1 MVLCILLRKAFS
13 CIFTKQFYN
22 VIILY
27 RQEIRQKG
35 LSELKTNE
43 QPIFRQIIERI
54 NAGIDSGE
62 FAHGDAIPSE
72 PELCRQFSTTRMT
85 VRRAIDALVN
95 EGKLFRVQGKGT
107 FVSQF
112 ELDKT
117 YQKQGF
123 TSNMLSLGV
132 QPSSEVIQAGQCE
145 ADDEVRAGLEMS
157 ADEPIFC
164 LKRVRNADQAPIA
177 IERVW
182 ISLRRFPRLPE
193 FDYSQRSLYDVLHL
207 EFGLDL
213 ANGYSRQR
221 VNAISVTGEDAQTL
235 FQAKKGVGLR
245 IRNIDYD
252 KAHRPFAMADTIYH
266 GGKYTLD
273 VII

>member
-1 MVLCILLRKAFS
+1 
-13 CIFTKQFYN
+13 
-22 VIILY
+22 
-27 RQEIRQKG
+27 
-35 LSELKTNE
+35 LSELKSNE

-62 FAHGDAIPSE
+62 YAHGDAIPSE
-72 PELCRQFSTTRMT
+72 PELCRQFHTTRMT
-85 VRRAIDALVN
+85 VRRAIDALVS

-132 QPSSEVIQAGQCE
+132 HPSSSVLQAGECE
-145 ADDEVRAGLEMS
+145 ADDEVRQSLEMIPG
-157 ADEPIFC
+157 EPIFC
-164 LKRVRNADQAPIA
+164 LRRIRMADDSPIA

-182 ISLRRFPRLPE
+182 ISLKRFPRLLE
-193 FDYSQRSLYDVLHL
+193 FDFSQRSLYEVLHE

-213 ANGYSRQR
+213 TNGYSRQR
-221 VNAISVTGEDAQTL
+221 VNAISISGDDAERL
-235 FQAKKGVGLR
+235 FHTKKGVALR
-245 IRNIDYD
+245 IRNVDYD
-252 KAHRPFAMADTIYH
+252 KAHRPFAMADTLYH

-273 VII
+273 VVI

>member
-1 MVLCILLRKAFS
+1 MRK
-13 CIFTKQFYN
+13 QLYN

-27 RQEIRQKG
+27 RQEIRSRE
-35 LSELKTNE
+35 LSELKSNA

-62 FAHGDAIPSE
+62 FARGDAIPSE

-132 QPSSEVIQAGQCE
+132 HPSSAVMCAGQCE
-145 ADDEVRAGLEMS
+145 AGREVRESLEMGDDEPV
-157 ADEPIFC
+157 FC
-164 LKRVRNADQAPIA
+164 LKRLRLADDSPIA

-182 ISLRRFPRLPE
+182 ISLKRFPRLTE
-193 FDYSQRSLYDVLHL
+193 FDFSTQSLYEVLHV

-213 ANGYSRQR
+213 NNSYSRQR
-221 VNAISVTGEDAQTL
+221 VNAVSVSGEDAQAL
-235 FQAKKGVGLR
+235 FEAKSGVALR
-245 IRNIDYD
+245 IRNVDYD
-252 KAHRPFAMADTIYH
+252 KSHRPFAMADTLYH
-266 GGKYTLD
+266 GAKYTLD
-273 VII
+273 VVI

>member
-1 MVLCILLRKAFS
+1 
-13 CIFTKQFYN
+13 
-22 VIILY
+22 
-27 RQEIRQKG
+27 
-35 LSELKTNE
+35 LSELKSNE

-62 FAHGDAIPSE
+62 FARGDAIPSE

-132 QPSSEVIQAGQCE
+132 HPSSDVLLAGECD
-145 ADDEVRAGLEMS
+145 ANDEVRHSLEMTPEEPVFCLQRIRM
-157 ADEPIFC
+157 ADES
-164 LKRVRNADQAPIA
+164 PIA

-182 ISLRRFPRLPE
+182 ISLNRFPRLPE
-193 FDYSQRSLYDVLHL
+193 FDFSKRSLYEVLHE

-213 ANGYSRQR
+213 TSSYSRQR
-221 VNAISVTGEDAQTL
+221 INALSISGPDAEAL
-235 FQAKKGVGLR
+235 FQAKRGVALR
-245 IRNIDYD
+245 IRNVDYD
-252 KAHRPFAMADTIYH
+252 KAHRPFAMADTLYH

-273 VII
+273 VVI

>member
-1 MVLCILLRKAFS
+1 M
-13 CIFTKQFYN
+13 
-22 VIILY
+22 
-27 RQEIRQKG
+27 
-35 LSELKTNE
+35 SELKSTE
-43 QPIFRQIIERI
+43 PPIFRQIIERI

-62 FAHGDAIPSE
+62 FARGDAIPSE

-132 QPSSEVIQAGQCE
+132 HPSSEVIQAGECQ
-145 ADDEVRAGLEMS
+145 ADAEVRTGLEMS

-164 LKRVRNADQAPIA
+164 LKRIRMADDSPIA

-182 ISLRRFPRLPE
+182 ISLKRFPRLSE
-193 FDYSQRSLYDVLHL
+193 FDFSQRSLYEVLHQ

-213 ANGYSRQR
+213 TNGYSRQR
-221 VNAISVTGEDAQTL
+221 VTALTVTGEDAQAL
-235 FQAKKGVGLR
+235 FHAKKGVALR

-252 KAHRPFAMADTIYH
+252 KAHRPFAMADTLYH

>member
-1 MVLCILLRKAFS
+1 MKS
-13 CIFTKQFYN
+13 
-22 VIILY
+22 
-27 RQEIRQKG
+27 
-35 LSELKTNE
+35 NE

-54 NAGIDSGE
+54 NTGIESGE
-62 FAHGDAIPSE
+62 FARGDAIPSE

-107 FVSQF
+107 FVSHF

-132 QPSSEVIQAGQCE
+132 HPSSTVILAGACE
-145 ADDEVRAGLEMS
+145 ADQEVRNSLDMTQ
-157 ADEPIFC
+157 DEPIFC
-164 LKRVRNADQAPIA
+164 LQRIRMADESPIA

-182 ISLRRFPRLPE
+182 ISLTRFPRLPE
-193 FDYSQRSLYDVLHL
+193 FDFSQLSLYEVLHQ

-213 ANGYSRQR
+213 TNSYSRQR
-221 VNAISVTGEDAQTL
+221 INAVSVSGEDAQTL
-235 FQAKKGVGLR
+235 FHAKKGVALR
-245 IRNIDYD
+245 IRNVDYD
-252 KAHRPFAMADTIYH
+252 KAHRPFAMADTLYH

-273 VII
+273 VVI

>member
-1 MVLCILLRKAFS
+1 M
-13 CIFTKQFYN
+13 
-22 VIILY
+22 
-27 RQEIRQKG
+27 
-35 LSELKTNE
+35 SELKSNE

-62 FAHGDAIPSE
+62 FARGDAIPSE

-107 FVSQF
+107 FVSHF

-132 QPSSEVIQAGQCE
+132 HPSSEVILAGECE
-145 ADDEVRAGLEMS
+145 ADEGVRSSLEMS
-157 ADEPIFC
+157 AEEPIFC
-164 LKRVRNADQAPIA
+164 LKRIRMADDSPIA

-182 ISLRRFPRLPE
+182 ISLKRFPRLPE
-193 FDYSQRSLYDVLHL
+193 FDFSQSSLYEVLHQ

-213 ANGYSRQR
+213 SNGYSRQR
-221 VNAISVTGEDAQTL
+221 INAVSVSGEDAEAL
-235 FQAKKGVGLR
+235 FHAKKRHSPAHPQCGLR
-245 IRNIDYD
+245 QG
-252 KAHRPFAMADTIYH
+252 APPVCH
-266 GGKYTLD
+266 GGYAVSRVKIHARRRDLIRLNLAFLAEQPL
-273 VII
+273 V

>member
-1 MVLCILLRKAFS
+1 MKS
-13 CIFTKQFYN
+13 
-22 VIILY
+22 
-27 RQEIRQKG
+27 
-35 LSELKTNE
+35 NE

-54 NAGIDSGE
+54 NGGIDSGE
-62 FAHGDAIPSE
+62 FARGEAIPSE

-85 VRRAIDALVN
+85 VRRAIDALVS
-95 EGKLFRVQGKGT
+95 EGKLYRVQGKGT

-112 ELDKT
+112 DLDKT

-132 QPSSEVIQAGQCE
+132 HPSSSVILAGECD
-145 ADDEVRAGLEMS
+145 AGREVRESLEMGE
-157 ADEPIFC
+157 DEPIFC
-164 LKRVRNADQAPIA
+164 LKRLRLADESPIA

-182 ISLRRFPRLPE
+182 ISLKRFPRLTE
-193 FDYSQRSLYDVLHL
+193 FDFSTNSLYEVLHQ

-213 ANGYSRQR
+213 RNGYSRQL
-221 VNAISVTGEDAQTL
+221 VNDVSVNGEDAEAL
-235 FQAKKGVGLR
+235 FHAKRGVALR
-245 IRNIDYD
+245 IRNVDYD
-252 KAHRPFAMADTIYH
+252 KAHRPFAMADTLYH

>member
-1 MVLCILLRKAFS
+1 MKS
-13 CIFTKQFYN
+13 
-22 VIILY
+22 
-27 RQEIRQKG
+27 
-35 LSELKTNE
+35 NE

-62 FAHGDAIPSE
+62 FARGDAIPSE

-107 FVSQF
+107 FVSHF

-117 YQKQGF
+117 YQKLGF

-132 QPSSEVIQAGQCE
+132 HPSSMVILAGPCE
-145 ADDEVRAGLEMS
+145 AGEEVLSSLEMAEDEPVFCLQRIRM
-157 ADEPIFC
+157 ADES
-164 LKRVRNADQAPIA
+164 PIA

-182 ISLRRFPRLPE
+182 ISLKRFPRLPE
-193 FDYSQRSLYDVLHL
+193 FDFSQRSLYEVLHQ
-207 EFGLDL
+207 ESGLDL

-221 VNAISVTGEDAQTL
+221 INAVSVSGEDAQAL
-235 FQAKKGVGLR
+235 FHAKKGVALR
-245 IRNIDYD
+245 IRNVDYD
-252 KAHRPFAMADTIYH
+252 KAHRPFAMADTLYH

-273 VII
+273 VVI

>member
-1 MVLCILLRKAFS
+1 M
-13 CIFTKQFYN
+13 
-22 VIILY
+22 Y
-27 RQEIRQKG
+27 RQEIWAKG
-35 LSELKTNE
+35 LSELKSNE

-62 FAHGDAIPSE
+62 FARGDAIPSE

-85 VRRAIDALVN
+85 VRRAIDALVS

-107 FVSQF
+107 FVSHF

-132 QPSSEVIQAGQCE
+132 QPSSEVILAGECDAGE
-145 ADDEVRAGLEMS
+145 EVRASLEM
-157 ADEPIFC
+157 AKDEPIFC
-164 LKRVRNADQAPIA
+164 LKRVRMADQTPIA

-182 ISLRRFPRLPE
+182 ISLKRFPRLPE
-193 FDYSQRSLYDVLHL
+193 FDFSVRSLYDVLHQ

-213 ANGYSRQR
+213 NNGYSRQR
-221 VNAISVTGEDAQTL
+221 VNALSISGEDAEAL
-235 FQAKKGVGLR
+235 FKAKKGIALR
-245 IRNIDYD
+245 IRNVDYD
-252 KAHRPFAMADTIYH
+252 KAHRPFAMADTLYH

-273 VII
+273 IVI

>member
-1 MVLCILLRKAFS
+1 MS
-13 CIFTKQFYN
+13 D
-22 VIILY
+22 
-27 RQEIRQKG
+27 
-35 LSELKTNE
+35 LKSTE

-62 FAHGDAIPSE
+62 FARGDAIPSE

-85 VRRAIDALVN
+85 VRRAIDALVS

-132 QPSSEVIQAGQCE
+132 QPSSEVIQAGECE
-145 ADDEVRAGLEMS
+145 ADAEVRRSLEMGS
-157 ADEPIFC
+157 DEPIFC
-164 LKRVRNADQAPIA
+164 LKRIRMADESPIA

-182 ISLRRFPRLPE
+182 ISLHRFPRLK
-193 FDYSQRSLYDVLHL
+193 DYDFSQRSLYEVLHQ

-213 ANGYSRQR
+213 TNGYSRQR
-221 VNAISVTGEDAQTL
+221 INAVPVTGEDAELL
-235 FQAKKGVGLR
+235 FHAKKGVALR
-245 IRNIDYD
+245 IRNVDYD
-252 KAHRPFAMADTIYH
+252 KAHRPFAMADTLYH

-273 VII
+273 IVI

>member
-1 MVLCILLRKAFS
+1 M
-13 CIFTKQFYN
+13 
-22 VIILY
+22 Y
-27 RQEIRQKG
+27 RQEIRSRE
-35 LSELKTNE
+35 LSDLKSTE

-62 FAHGDAIPSE
+62 FARGDAIPSE

-85 VRRAIDALVN
+85 VRRAIDALVS

-132 QPSSEVIQAGQCE
+132 QPSSEVIQAGECE
-145 ADDEVRAGLEMS
+145 ADAEVRQSLEMS

-164 LKRVRNADQAPIA
+164 LKRIRMADESPIA

-182 ISLRRFPRLPE
+182 ISLRRFPRLK
-193 FDYSQRSLYDVLHL
+193 DYDFSQRSLYEVLHQ

-213 ANGYSRQR
+213 TNGYSRQR
-221 VNAISVTGEDAQTL
+221 INAVPVTGEDAEAL
-235 FQAKKGVGLR
+235 FHAKKGVALR
-245 IRNIDYD
+245 IRNVDYD
-252 KAHRPFAMADTIYH
+252 KAHRPFAMADTLYH

-273 VII
+273 IVI

>member
-1 MVLCILLRKAFS
+1 M
-13 CIFTKQFYN
+13 
-22 VIILY
+22 Y
-27 RQEIRQKG
+27 RQEIQSRE
-35 LSELKTNE
+35 LSELKSSE

-62 FAHGDAIPSE
+62 FARGEAIPSE

-85 VRRAIDALVN
+85 VRRAIDALVS

-132 QPSSEVIQAGQCE
+132 HPSSSVIMVGECDAS
-145 ADDEVRAGLEMS
+145 DEVRESLEMGE
-157 ADEPIFC
+157 DEPIFC
-164 LKRVRNADQAPIA
+164 LKRLRFADDSPIA

-182 ISLRRFPRLPE
+182 ISLKRFPRLTE
-193 FDYSQRSLYDVLHL
+193 FDFSKDSLYEVLHR

-213 ANGYSRQR
+213 SNGYSRQR
-221 VNAISVTGEDAQTL
+221 VNAVSVSGEDAEAL
-235 FQAKKGVGLR
+235 FHAKRGIALR
-245 IRNIDYD
+245 IRNVDYD
-252 KAHRPFAMADTIYH
+252 KTHRPFAMADTLYH

>member
-1 MVLCILLRKAFS
+1 MKS
-13 CIFTKQFYN
+13 
-22 VIILY
+22 
-27 RQEIRQKG
+27 
-35 LSELKTNE
+35 NE
-43 QPIFRQIIERI
+43 QPIFRQIIDRI

-62 FAHGDAIPSE
+62 YARGDAIPSE

-123 TSNMLSLGV
+123 SSNMRSLGV
-132 QPSSEVIQAGQCE
+132 QPSSEVIQAEECPG
-145 ADDEVRAGLEMS
+145 DPEVRQNLEMA

-164 LKRVRNADQAPIA
+164 LKRIRMADESPIA

-182 ISLRRFPRLPE
+182 ISLRRFPRLKE
-193 FDYSQRSLYDVLHL
+193 FDFSQRSLYDVLHQ

-213 ANGYSRQR
+213 TNGYSRQR
-221 VNAISVTGEDAQTL
+221 VNAVPVTGEDAEAL
-235 FQAKKGVGLR
+235 FRTKKGIALR
-245 IRNIDYD
+245 IRNVDYD
-252 KAHRPFAMADTIYH
+252 KTHRPFAMADTLYH

-273 VII
+273 III